1 MDNLRDAVADF
12 YAVGMVRT
20 TIVADEMVLDQ
31 LREIARRDHVPLA
44 SVIREGLEMRARLD
58 RRRRFIGAV
67 TSGPPTAIADE
78 TADLAPQ
85 PAPWR

>member
-1 MDNLRDAVADF
+1 VDNLHDAVADS

-20 TIVADEMVLDQ
+20 TIVADEVILDQ
-31 LREIARRDHVPLA
+31 LREIARREHVPLA

-58 RRRRFIGAV
+58 RRRRFVGAV
-67 TSGPPTAIADE
+67 TSGPPTVIADE
-78 TADLAPQ
+78 AADLAPQ

>member
-1 MDNLRDAVADF
+1 MDNLRDAVADS

-20 TIVADEMVLDQ
+20 TIVADEVVLDQ
-31 LREIARRDHVPLA
+31 LREIARREHVPLA
-44 SVIREGLEMRARLD
+44 SVIREGLEMRARID

-78 TADLAPQ
+78 AADLAPQ